1 MGTHGY
7 VHMCQKSLIERKHS
21 FSGKLIQASSNNNL
35 LRDILVRFKWVL
47 IYTVGCQNRCKKT
60 RKCSFHWMI
69 LGRMLALPSS
79 DFDIK
84 VACLNA
90 SAIRQNH
97 QNDHGIVEEYDT
109 VITDTVTIATITVYV
124 GSFMP
129 TRTSTA
135 WRPQGS
141 ETAIDCR
148 SLVLLVLLSCQTAL
162 VIRLRLVGFWWGLF
176 MLWLMLGRCLSD
188 IHSTATDLKSKCQC
202 KVMHHPGHPVH
213 YISVIL
219 R

>member
-1 MGTHGY
+1 MLLQHAAII
-7 VHMCQKSLIERKHS
+7 CNPSKSSE
-21 FSGKLIQASSNNNL
+21 
-35 LRDILVRFKWVL
+35 WP
-47 IYTVGCQNRCKKT
+47 
-60 RKCSFHWMI
+60 W
-69 LGRMLALPSS
+69 
-79 DFDIK
+79 
-84 VACLNA
+84 
-90 SAIRQNH
+90 
-97 QNDHGIVEEYDT
+97 DHGRVWHSDI
-109 VITDTVTIATITVYV
+109 VTIATITVYV

-219 R
+219 RFEISTQQSSHALWSSNLSTWPSHWPHSKVNKRGHSVSFRDIHDIHDMFWKISNTR